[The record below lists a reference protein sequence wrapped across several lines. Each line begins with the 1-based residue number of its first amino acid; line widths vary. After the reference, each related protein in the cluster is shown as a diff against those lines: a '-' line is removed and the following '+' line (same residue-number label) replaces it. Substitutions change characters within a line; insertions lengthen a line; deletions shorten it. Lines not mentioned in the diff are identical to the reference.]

1 MQPNFDDSFYQSSPR
16 PQHSMTQIGISAA
29 VPCIPGKNQRVL
41 INKKQTA
48 KSTTTAQRLFKKPLV
63 AGAEQALSS
72 ANFSSFLSNSKSH
85 QVPPF
90 NSKDLRFDGKLELKE
105 YFNKEAGPGS
115 YNDSVSTV
123 ESSLNQEMRKLK
135 HFDGTDIIKSF
146 NNKQKR
152 FIPTAEMVHTDPNN

>member
-1 MQPNFDDSFYQSSPR
+1 
-16 PQHSMTQIGISAA
+16 
-29 VPCIPGKNQRVL
+29 
-41 INKKQTA
+41 
-48 KSTTTAQRLFKKPLV
+48 LFKKPLV
-63 AGAEQALSS
+63 QGAEQALSS
-72 ANFSSFLSNSKSH
+72 SNFSSFLSNSKSH

-105 YFNKEAGPGS
+105 YFNKDAGPGS

-135 HFDGTDIIKSF
+135 HFDGTEIIKSF

-152 FIPTAEMVHTDPNN
+152 FIPTAEMVHTDPNNSVGPGQYDPRSPEKHIAGPRMDYKGDFSLPFNENNPLNYVKPITVNIYFK